1 MKPSD
6 RENLRYLNK
15 EGETFSSEEK
25 LVFSLIDEFI
35 PSAKSCL
42 DLGCG
47 SGQTLLRLSSK
58 YESSSLIGIDF
69 SSVAT
74 EQALAN
80 NINAI
85 NLDFDA
91 KPIPLPTESQSLI
104 TALDVIEHV
113 FDPISLLTQ
122 SYNLLTSGGYL
133 FGIVPNDLHYITRL
147 RALFGISPVSRTYR
161 KLKYNKHHTLMS
173 SELLSFFLSESGFNV
188 SQNVRLYYVSFLMPG
203 RRFLVPFNSFPFAT
217 LLPGS
222 IIFYAK
228 K

>member
-25 LVFSLIDEFI
+25 LVFSLIDECI

-42 DLGCG
+42 IWQWIW
-47 SGQTLLRLSSK
+47 SNSSTIILRM
-58 YESSSLIGIDF
+58 SSSLIGIDF

-133 FGIVPNDLHYITRL
+133 FGIVPN
-147 RALFGISPVSRTYR
+147 ISTILQGCV
-161 KLKYNKHHTLMS
+161 
-173 SELLSFFLSESGFNV
+173 
-188 SQNVRLYYVSFLMPG
+188 LYLEYHRYQG
-203 RRFLVPFNSFPFAT
+203 HIGN
-217 LLPGS
+217 
-222 IIFYAK
+222 
-228 K
+228 